1 MSKSYIT
8 SNTGA
13 SQTLSNIQDEKIP
26 IYDTIADAQSDLAN
40 LDENQIVATKDGI
53 PQNVKD
59 YLPLGVILPFG
70 GSTPPSNY
78 LLCDGSAISRISY
91 SDLFNVIGTAYG
103 AGDGSTTFNVPDFR
117 ECVPVGAGTN
127 STDTIANHETYTLGE
142 YKDDQLQDHKH
153 DNYIINSAQN
163 KSVTLAA
170 GNYGFG
176 ASSNGSG
183 AFLVNGMVSGSYRI
197 GDVTR
202 GKRKGVNYII
212 KARQ

>member
-127 STDTIANHETYTLGE
+127 STDTIADHDAYTLGQF
-142 YKDDQLQDHKH
+142 KDDQLQDHTHAYK
-153 DNYIINSAQN
+153 IVQGQGSN
-163 KSVTLAA
+163 KNHIPA
-170 GNYGFG
+170 GDTNGQWYGDPTIY
-176 ASSNGSG
+176 
-183 AFLVNGMVSGSYRI
+183 SGSARY
-197 GDVTR
+197 GSVTR
-202 GKRKGVNYII
+202 GKQKGVNYII